1 MTYTKIY
8 GSLKKDIIL
17 LLILAVFSV
26 PYLFKFKIRV
36 GFPPGYAGLYA
47 QMAEEVVKNNF
58 AYPDTISYYG
68 GGSIP
73 FAYPPLS
80 FYLMALIVNVFQVNS
95 MVYIL
100 FAPSI
105 FLGMT
110 YIAFYFTTK
119 ILLKSRLGAFLATLF
134 FITSSGIM
142 GYHYSAEGITRTLA
156 LLLIIGSLFFLTKYY
171 YGNKRSLVYSA
182 LLWGSAALTHPTYAV
197 YGAFNALVVLF
208 YKKRKL
214 NITYLSEIS
223 KFFIYGALLVIPWIL
238 IVVSKHSFT
247 PFINVSGTHDTLN
260 ILNHISSFHNFYDY
274 INAILLAKHETV
286 ILTSA
291 SLIGVLYLFLK
302 KDFLMPSL
310 FLVTFLTGGLEGQR
324 FMAIISSVIT
334 AKFLIEI
341 FSPILKSFFAK
352 TRLVK
357 AVTFTL
363 LLMIVSLFVF
373 NRMTEITMY
382 KSSIDYASIQKLAD
396 YLNKNTSE
404 STSYLL
410 LSSNLIEHEWFP
422 YFIKMFPVVNSFGR
436 EWTGDYNDEGKRFNW
451 LLSCSDKFVADCKDI
466 IRINNGEPNR
476 LLILN
481 IKQVDINLEREIKT
495 NGWKKVNIQNEIY
508 TIYEN

>member
-1 MTYTKIY
+1 M
-8 GSLKKDIIL
+8 
-17 LLILAVFSV
+17 
-26 PYLFKFKIRV
+26 
-36 GFPPGYAGLYA
+36 
-47 QMAEEVVKNNF
+47 
-58 AYPDTISYYG
+58 
-68 GGSIP
+68 
-73 FAYPPLS
+73 
-80 FYLMALIVNVFQVNS
+80 
-95 MVYIL
+95 
-100 FAPSI
+100 
-105 FLGMT
+105 
-110 YIAFYFTTK
+110 
-119 ILLKSRLGAFLATLF
+119 
-134 FITSSGIM
+134 
-142 GYHYSAEGITRTLA
+142 
-156 LLLIIGSLFFLTKYY
+156 
-171 YGNKRSLVYSA
+171 
-182 LLWGSAALTHPTYAV
+182 
-197 YGAFNALVVLF
+197 LF

-481 IKQVDINLEREIKT
+481 TKQVDINLEREIKT
-495 NGWKKVNIQNEIY
+495 NGWKKVNFQNEIY